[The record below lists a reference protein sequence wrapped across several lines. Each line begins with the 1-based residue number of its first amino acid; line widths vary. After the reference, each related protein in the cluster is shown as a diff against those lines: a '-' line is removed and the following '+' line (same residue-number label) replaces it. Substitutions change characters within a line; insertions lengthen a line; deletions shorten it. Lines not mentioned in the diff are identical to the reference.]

1 MPMDAMLGEQLEAE
15 YQQFLLLSWASQCA
29 NIDKT
34 VAHLAQLTG
43 NTAGA
48 MGTDAGFKASV
59 EAVVRGHYLER
70 KQAAMMEHLL
80 DDIMKMQPAQG
91 GQR

>member
-1 MPMDAMLGEQLEAE
+1 
-15 YQQFLLLSWASQCA
+15 
-29 NIDKT
+29 
-34 VAHLAQLTG
+34 
-43 NTAGA
+43 

>member
-1 MPMDAMLGEQLEAE
+1 MDAMLREQLEAE
-15 YQQFLLLSWASQCA
+15 YQQFLLLPWEYQCA
-29 NIDKT
+29 NCDRT
-34 VAHLAQLTG
+34 AANLAQLTG
-43 NTAGA
+43 HTAGA
-48 MGTDAGFKASV
+48 MGADAGFKASV

-80 DDIMKMQPAQG
+80 FDIMKMSAAQG